1 MPLSVNSRSK
11 VSGWSRYKFSE
22 EFIYLGGKK
31 HIQPNQKS
39 IFFNSYIRNIISRK
53 GCFYC
58 KFKGYERNSD
68 ITLGD
73 FLGVW
78 SIMPDMDDDKGTSIV
93 MIHTLAGQR
102 AIKDI
107 LDRIV
112 IKPVSLEEVSKENRA
127 VVHSHKMEKSIKSI
141 VMSLLIKAYIFIKVI
156 KHS

>member
-1 MPLSVNSRSK
+1 M
-11 VSGWSRYKFSE
+11 
-22 EFIYLGGKK
+22 
-31 HIQPNQKS
+31 
-39 IFFNSYIRNIISRK
+39 
-53 GCFYC
+53 
-58 KFKGYERNSD
+58 
-68 ITLGD
+68 GD

-93 MIHTLAGQR
+93 MVHTLAGQR